1 MNSVSIVI
9 DSVASLPAEEIA
21 RYDIR
26 TVPIKIVF
34 EDRIYRDGIDL
45 SVSEA
50 YELLEKAPDTF
61 TTAPSSPIDYANVYR
76 DLVRQGRSVLC
87 LTISSRLSPAYNVAL
102 LAKDQV
108 KKEMPQAEIAVL
120 DTRTATATEGLVALA
135 AAQASAQGDPLEEVI
150 RKGKKV
156 GESNHLLI
164 ALDTIRWVYRTGR
177 IPKIATQ
184 VGTALGVKPILT
196 IEDGLAHLVGVVRT
210 MRSGIERMIESMKR
224 RLDNRPIHAIVVHA
238 DVLEEGEN
246 LRDRI
251 KAEFDCRELYLAGV
265 SPIIGYAIGRGAVGV
280 GFYSLPETA

>member
-1 MNSVSIVI
+1 VNSVSIII
-9 DSVASLPAEEIA
+9 DSVASLPAEEIS
-21 RYDIR
+21 RYNIR
-26 TVPIKIVF
+26 TIPIKIVF

-61 TTAPSSPIDYANVYR
+61 TTAPSSPVDYANVYR
-76 DLVRQGRSVLC
+76 ELVNQGRSVLC
-87 LTISSRLSPAYNVAL
+87 LTISSRLSTAHNVAL

-108 KKEMPQAEIAVL
+108 KKELPQAEIAVL

-135 AAQASAQGDPLEEVI
+135 AAQSAAQGNPLEEVI
-150 RKGKKV
+150 RKGRKV
-156 GESNHLLI
+156 VENNHLLI

-184 VGTALGVKPILT
+184 VGTALGVKPLLT
-196 IEDGLAHLVGVVRT
+196 IEDGLAHLAGVVRT
-210 MRSGIERMIESMKR
+210 MHSGIERIIDNMKR
-224 RLDNRPIHAIVVHA
+224 RLNSRPIHAVVVHA
-238 DVLEEGEN
+238 DVPDEGEN

-265 SPIIGYAIGRGAVGV
+265 SPIIGYAIGRGALGV
-280 GFYSLPETA
+280 GFYSLPEEA